1 MSSQL
6 SDPNLSE
13 AELRRMLL
21 ERREQ
26 DRERRLRAF
35 LEREEILPLRHEAAE
50 STDLDPL
57 SSPRVRPRRLRL
69 PGSQTANK
77 AVDRFLLLL
86 EAVAVI
92 GLILIFVAG
101 LNLFNRLNEQV
112 SSYFDQQVQPVAS
125 PIVLAGPAVLPSGH
139 TLPAEDEEPQP
150 NLAEI
155 PEELEAAHQA
165 YVASLVAPTPSP
177 EQAQS
182 IQIEALDLHAP
193 IVQGDDIESLR
204 RGVGQHIGSADPGQL
219 GNLVLSGHN
228 DIYGQVFRHL
238 DQLEEGDEI
247 TIHTE
252 NHTHT
257 YMVTASF
264 IVEPTF
270 VEVMFP
276 TEDATLT
283 LISCYPYLVSN
294 QRIIIQAELAN

>member
-1 MSSQL
+1 MSSQPA
-6 SDPNLSE
+6 DPNLSE

-26 DRERRLRAF
+26 DRERRLKAF

-69 PGSQTANK
+69 PGNQPANK
-77 AVDRFLLLL
+77 AVDHFLLLL

-92 GLILIFVAG
+92 GLILIFLAG
-101 LNLFNRLNEQV
+101 LNLFKRLNEQV

-139 TLPAEDEEPQP
+139 TAPNDAGEALPNP
-150 NLAEI
+150 AEI
-155 PEELEAAHQA
+155 PVELEAAHLA
-165 YVASLVAPTPSP
+165 YNASLVAPSPSP

-182 IQIEALDLHAP
+182 IQIDVLELHAP
-193 IVQGDDIESLR
+193 IVQGDDWDSLKQ
-204 RGVGQHIGSADPGQL
+204 GVGQHIGSADPGQP
-219 GNLVLSGHN
+219 GNLVLSAHN
-228 DIYGQVFRHL
+228 DIYGQVFRYL
-238 DQLEEGDEI
+238 DRLEVGDEI
-247 TIHTE
+247 TIHTD
-252 NHTHT
+252 NQTHT
-257 YMVTASF
+257 YVVTTSL

-276 TEDATLT
+276 TEEATLT